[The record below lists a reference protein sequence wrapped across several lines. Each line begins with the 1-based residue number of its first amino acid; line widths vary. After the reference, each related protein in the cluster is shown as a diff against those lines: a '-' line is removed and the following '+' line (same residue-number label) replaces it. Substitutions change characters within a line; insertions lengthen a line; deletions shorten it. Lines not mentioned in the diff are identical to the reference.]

1 MSNFNKRIDQLLSEM
16 AANVAGG
23 ELSVTGPST
32 SGNYGNQFPSQNS
45 KAYND
50 GDNRLAVPLGMK
62 NPYIKDL
69 KGKKSK
75 AAKKATKVPIQRRGI
90 YLPGM

>member
-1 MSNFNKRIDQLLSEM
+1 MNNFNKRVNQLFAEM

-23 ELSVTGPST
+23 AGAVTGPAT
-32 SGNYGNQFPSQNS
+32 SGDYGNQFPSQNS

-50 GDNRLAVPLGMK
+50 GDDRLAIPLGMK

-69 KGKKSK
+69 KGKKTK
-75 AAKKATKVPIQRRGI
+75 AAKKITKVPIQRRSI

>member
-1 MSNFNKRIDQLLSEM
+1 MSEFNELVEKLLSEM

-23 ELSVTGPST
+23 ELSVTGPAT

-45 KAYND
+45 RAYND
-50 GDNRLAVPLGMK
+50 GDNRLGIPLGMK
-62 NPYIKDL
+62 NPYLKDL
-69 KGKKSK
+69 KGKKKPSK
-75 AAKKATKVPIQRRGI
+75 KTPKVPIQRRSSV